1 MKSIPLAISSHP
13 WPSLHFKQVPPAVA
27 GPSPSLPGSWRLIRR
42 GLGRKGAGGGTVSVQ
57 VVAHG
62 IASESPKLTGGGG
75 RRLIDLDGASRRL
88 SAPGGRAGAAAA
100 ALGDSYRDE
109 AAGAALCA
117 SAARRAGEAP
127 GGPGPGGGGGGGWDA
142 AAFLRPGDAHPE
154 VSTGPWAAA
163 PASRPAGR
171 RPPAPRRAP
180 PPALRQPARGG
191 GGHPPPAQPA
201 RPGAAKGFRRGF
213 IPKENDGGNERALPP
228 LKAEG
233 FDLSYLTAS
242 PRWKTLPES
251 AALCSCRDA
260 DWIR

>member
-127 GGPGPGGGGGGGWDA
+127 GGPGPGGWGGVGGTRPPSCA
-142 AAFLRPGDAHPE
+142 RAMLTLRLVPGR
-154 VSTGPWAAA
+154 GPR
-163 PASRPAGR
+163 PRPAGR

-260 DWIR
+260 D